1 MRALRKCAAAPVW
14 RREIWDST
22 GPWELECGATLPTL
36 RLAYETWGEP
46 SADGS
51 GAVLV
56 IHALTGD
63 THATGARGGGPGWW
77 DGFVGPGRLVDPA
90 RHFVVCA
97 NLPGSCYGSS
107 GPATVDPWAKRPP
120 GPDFPAVTTRDM
132 ARALRALLDSLG
144 VGRVEL
150 VVGGSLGAMVAWEF
164 AVEFPEDAAR
174 IAPLSGP
181 PRATAWQV
189 AFNHLGR
196 EAIESDPEW
205 RGGRYSGAGPRRGMA
220 LARAA
225 AMVSYRT
232 AELYEGRFGR
242 DRVRSSEGDA
252 LEAENLFQVERYL
265 AHQGKKLADRF
276 DANSYLALTRAM
288 DTHDVGRGRGGFGEA
303 LGRIRAEVL
312 VAGTA
317 SDVLYPPACLR
328 EPVCFLRALGRPACY
343 IEVPSV
349 FGHDAFLAEPE
360 KFAAVLAPPLG
371 WSWP

>member
-1 MRALRKCAAAPVW
+1 MKTLRKCVAAPVW
-14 RREIWDST
+14 RRGIWDSER
-22 GPWELECGATLPTL
+22 PWTLECGATLGAL

-46 SADGS
+46 
-51 GAVLV
+51 GAAGEGTVLV

-63 THATGARGGGPGWW
+63 AHATGGRGGGAGWW

-107 GPATVDPWAKRPP
+107 GPATANPWTRRPA

-132 ARALRALLDSLG
+132 ARALRGLLDFLG
-144 VGRVEL
+144 VGQVEL

-164 AVEFPEDAAR
+164 AVEFPDGAAR
-174 IAPLSGP
+174 IAPVSGP

-189 AFNHLGR
+189 AFNRLAR

-205 RGGRYSGAGPRRGMA
+205 RGGRYEGPGPSRGLA

-232 AELYEGRFGR
+232 AELFEERFGR
-242 DRVRSSEGDA
+242 ERQRPGEERA
-252 LEAENLFQVERYL
+252 LAADNLFQVEGYL
-265 AHQGKKLADRF
+265 LHQGRKLVDRF
-276 DANSYLALTRAM
+276 NANSYLALTRAM
-288 DTHDVGRGRGGFGEA
+288 DTHDVGRGRGSYGEA
-303 LGRIRAEVL
+303 LGRIRAEVV

-328 EPVCFLRALGRPACY
+328 EPVAFLRALGRPAQY
-343 IEVPSV
+343 LEVPSA

-360 KFAAVLAPPLG
+360 KFAALLAPALG
-371 WSWP
+371 WRWP